1 MLHAQV
7 AGPTEVDG
15 IVIPIIVTLI
25 TIAGAIIVPRLRSN
39 ADDLR
44 RAESLT
50 SVLDSMPP
58 SSERRLLEQ
67 LRDDHAI
74 VWSLRQAAPP
84 LPTMRAVGS
93 VAYAAGIVVLIV
105 GVVYLLA
112 APGYQWWFWLVYIGG
127 VADILVGWLVHRFR
141 TGRRRTWMAAELQRL
156 GLRLPIDARLRREV
170 SGPLVAG
177 VSPRAGIPP
186 ST

>member
-1 MLHAQV
+1 MLQAQV
-7 AGPTEVDG
+7 AGPTSVDG

-25 TIAGAIIVPRLRSN
+25 TIAGAVIVPRLHSN

-50 SVLDSMPP
+50 SVLGAMPP

-67 LRDDHAI
+67 LRDDHAT
-74 VWSLRQAAPP
+74 VWSLRQAAPL

-93 VAYAAGIVVLIV
+93 VAYAAGIVVLLV

-141 TGRRRTWMAAELQRL
+141 TGRRRTWMAEELQRR

-170 SGPLVAG
+170 SGALVG
-177 VSPRAGIPP
+177 ELSPRGGTRP
-186 ST
+186 SA

>member
-1 MLHAQV
+1 MLQVQV
-7 AGPTEVDG
+7 AGPSTVDAM
-15 IVIPIIVTLI
+15 VIPIIVTLI
-25 TIAGAIIVPRLRSN
+25 TLAGAIIVPRLHSN

-44 RAESLT
+44 RAESLS
-50 SVLDSMPP
+50 SVLDGMPP
-58 SSERRLLEQ
+58 STERRLLEQ
-67 LRDDHAI
+67 LRDDHAT
-74 VWSLRQAAPP
+74 VWALRQAAPL

-112 APGYQWWFWLVYIGG
+112 APGHQWWFWLVYIGG

-170 SGPLVAG
+170 SGPLVG
-177 VSPRAGIPP
+177 EVSPRAGTPP
-186 ST
+186 SA